1 MPDRTTTAALR
12 EFEAAVDGI
21 GWLWRMCA
29 ADLVVAL
36 HGKMRARDLVVDRD
50 PPWLPVD
57 RGRRPAR
64 FLDDLVRTGHAEH
77 SHQPALLTVA
87 RRRVTCREAYRL
99 TRKGR
104 EAALELL
111 RLGERREPAT
121 REALEVLLRM
131 LDPPVAEAEALR
143 RHYAEAVV
151 RG

>member
-1 MPDRTTTAALR
+1 MRANDFRTTTAALR

-64 FLDDLVRTGHAEH
+64 FLDDLVRTGHA
-77 SHQPALLTVA
+77 
-87 RRRVTCREAYRL
+87 
-99 TRKGR
+99 
-104 EAALELL
+104 
-111 RLGERREPAT
+111 
-121 REALEVLLRM
+121 
-131 LDPPVAEAEALR
+131 DPPQAEADALR

>member
-87 RRRVTCREAYRL
+87 PTASAGAPESRSMSPCGSRSPQPASSTDRRRSRRR
-99 TRKGR
+99 TR
-104 EAALELL
+104 
-111 RLGERREPAT
+111 
-121 REALEVLLRM
+121 
-131 LDPPVAEAEALR
+131 
-143 RHYAEAVV
+143 
-151 RG
+151 